1 VPIAAVRAGRLG
13 GYSSSDALLELLRQ
27 WHAAE
32 PDERRR
38 FRAFRAW
45 VLKSSEGS
53 DASTLAA
60 RAISKRTFVRRFGSW
75 VAALAQAGLLDG
87 VSFVVKRLVST
98 PRKYAGRVPGSNAAR
113 LAGGTARRTVA
124 SRATRCRRGGRASLG
139 GGRSASPKACCRGP
153 PALKARRRGRRLL
166 LHFSVQRHLRQ
177 LQGGQQLAAG
187 AFGEPCAPIG
197 RLTR

>member
-60 RAISKRTFVRRFGSW
+60 RAISKRTFVRRFGIW

-98 PRKYAGRVPGSNAAR
+98 PRKYAVEC
-113 LAGGTARRTVA
+113 LE
-124 SRATRCRRGGRASLG
+124 ATLHDWSVGPRGE
-139 GGRSASPKACCRGP
+139 PWP
-153 PALKARRRGRRLL
+153 
-166 LHFSVQRHLRQ
+166 HE
-177 LQGGQQLAAG
+177 QLAVGVAG
-187 AFGEPCAPIG
+187 ERP
-197 RLTR
+197 